1 MLELDYHWPDITS
14 SNPAGDLFQKQRK
27 TPLKKDK
34 YFDFVIKPGTTNSG
48 STLILFEQLLP
59 DKHTIVIVIECRYS
73 QPSATKETHRLQT
86 HEIKAKILKT
96 IKKFK
101 PFFKGGTKSKSTE
114 LGKLNITKESIYHI
128 FCTFQQVHGDVDI
141 VQFKVK
147 DKAFLLYRN
156 TLRKIYSPTFAN
168 LAQYRSAS
176 SRPGKARRYSKRPHN
191 ALGGEEQDPPKR
203 VKSGICGSANTKTGQ
218 PCKKL
223 RPCNWHK

>member
-1 MLELDYHWPDITS
+1 MMLLTTKY
-14 SNPAGDLFQKQRK
+14 
-27 TPLKKDK
+27 K

-147 DKAFLLYRN
+147 DKAFYCTEILCGKY
-156 TLRKIYSPTFAN
+156 TLPHLQTLHNIDQLHQDLERHAAIASAHTMPLGVKNKILPSELN
-168 LAQYRSAS
+168 LVSVVVQTPKQAS
-176 SRPGKARRYSKRPHN
+176 
-191 ALGGEEQDPPKR
+191 L
-203 VKSGICGSANTKTGQ
+203 VKSLDLAIGINDATQ
-218 PCKKL
+218 Q
-223 RPCNWHK
+223 